1 MRKLV
6 LAVILAFILLAPA
19 GLVIAAEESPYPTIT
34 VIFSDGKVY
43 DIPGKMWG
51 ATIIPYIEGRIQDYK
66 WQEDADRAKYIFFDY
81 SLKGLNPF
89 GMDFI
94 NAIEKSTYDEFQNNV
109 FEVLGFA
116 LNYTENMDS
125 DGDGYTNIVELNNGT
140 YPGDPK
146 SYPGVN
152 EKGFWEENEGY
163 IILGILIA
171 SIFVLYFVFNK
182 ESEKER
188 I

>member
-1 MRKLV
+1 MRKLLITLLLSFV
-6 LAVILAFILLAPA
+6 LLASIGA
-19 GLVIAAEESPYPTIT
+19 ASAAEKSPYPTIT

-43 DIPGKMWG
+43 DITGKMWG
-51 ATIIPYIEGRIQDYK
+51 STIIPYVEGRIKDYK
-66 WQEDADRAKYIFFDY
+66 WQEDGDRAKYIFFDK
-81 SLKGLNPF
+81 SLKGLNPY
-89 GMDFI
+89 GIDFVS
-94 NAIEKSTYDEFQNNV
+94 AIEKSTYDEFQNNV
-109 FEVLGFA
+109 FAVLSKA
-116 LNYTENMDS
+116 LNLTNDMDS

-140 YPGDPK
+140 YPGDPS
-146 SYPGVN
+146 SYPGAQ

-163 IILGILIA
+163 IILGVLIA